1 LEVVDGF
8 LLGGIVG
15 KLHEG
20 ETALAAGFTIKGK
33 AALTDFA
40 VLAEQIKQILTFS
53 LEREIADVNSHE
65 NGLEQI
71 LELIRVLPGS
81 EGLPVK
87 SWLSR
92 WSLYAVG
99 ILCTILWRLKGNGCG
114 EA

>member
-15 KLHEG
+15 KLDKG
-20 ETALAAGFTIKGK
+20 ESALATGFAVKGK

-99 ILCTILWRLKGNGCG
+99 ILCTLLRRLKGDGCG

>member
-1 LEVVDGF
+1 
-8 LLGGIVG
+8 LLGGVVG
-15 KLHEG
+15 ELHEG
-20 ETALAAGFTIKGK
+20 EAALAAGFAIKGQ
-33 AALTDFA
+33 AALTNFA
-40 VLAEQIKQILTFS
+40 VLAEQIKQILPFC

-87 SWLSR
+87 CWLSR

-99 ILCTILWRLKGNGCG
+99 IPSTLLRRPKGAGCG

>member
-1 LEVVDGF
+1 
-8 LLGGIVG
+8 
-15 KLHEG
+15 
-20 ETALAAGFTIKGK
+20 
-33 AALTDFA
+33 
-40 VLAEQIKQILTFS
+40 

-87 SWLSR
+87 CWLSR

-99 ILCTILWRLKGNGCG
+99 IPTTLLRRLMGEGCG

>member
-1 LEVVDGF
+1 MFGGVVS
-8 LLGGIVG
+8 
-15 KLHEG
+15 KLHER
-20 ETALAAGFTIKGK
+20 ETAFATGFPIKGQ

-40 VLAEQIKQILTFS
+40 VLAEQIKQVLTFC

-87 SWLSR
+87 CWPSR

-99 ILCTILWRLKGNGCG
+99 ISNTLLRRLKRKVHG